1 MPGPGQGTGLVS
13 QMSQAWA
20 RAAESHSG
28 RRNAGET
35 EACIRTS
42 KNFESGKDL
51 PLPGHQTE
59 TPESLYWPRKC
70 SKYERT
76 GDDVLGLHLELT
88 SASLPFL
95 VP

>member
-35 EACIRTS
+35 EACVRTS
-42 KNFESGKDL
+42 KTLKVGRTFPSQDIRQKLQKVSTG
-51 PLPGHQTE
+51 PGNVANMRG
-59 TPESLYWPRKC
+59 PEMMFWGC
-70 SKYERT
+70 T
-76 GDDVLGLHLELT
+76 WN
-88 SASLPFL
+88 
-95 VP
+95 